1 MARKYT
7 LHRENCDCFIRET
20 IIDVLGRTIS
30 IGGRH
35 AFEYT
40 ITIQFNNTI
49 TTKKFPNGREA
60 RKEFSKYKRKRLW
73 KGI

>member
-40 ITIQFNNTI
+40 IT
-49 TTKKFPNGREA
+49 TKKFPNGREA
-60 RKEFSKYKRKRLW
+60 RKEFSKLKRKRL
-73 KGI
+73 